1 MGRPRLPVG
10 NHGNIRVKPKNGAWV
25 ASTYV
30 RDGDGRR
37 REIRREGRTKS
48 AAMNALQDALGE
60 RPGFGGGDLGR
71 DSTIA
76 QTATLWF
83 AQLERQVATGER
95 APNTLRIYDSIYR
108 EHVREA
114 VGELRLHEATVSRLD
129 AFIVSM
135 RANHGAS
142 LTKTARTVLNG
153 ILGYAVRNGAIP
165 RNPMSD
171 VSRVAG
177 AQTRVPRAMSPAER
191 EQWLQL
197 MQADLLALKHDIP
210 DLTRFLLGTGARI
223 GECLAATFA
232 DVDLMEETIRIDHG
246 LVRVKGKGLVR
257 SKTKTP
263 SSRRTLRLPLATV
276 RMLERRLAML
286 GEGPIFPDRDGGW
299 RDPSNTGKVF
309 RAARKRAG
317 FDWVTSHVFRKTVAT
332 ILDEA
337 GLTSRVVADQLGHS
351 RVSITQDVY
360 MGRQA
365 VGDAAARALD
375 AAEFGSSD

>member
-10 NHGNIRVKPKNGAWV
+10 NHGNIRIRPAGKAWI
-25 ASTYV
+25 AATYV

-48 AAMNALQDALGE
+48 AALNKLQAALTE
-60 RPGFGGGDLGR
+60 RPGFGQGDIDR

-76 QTATLWF
+76 QTAALWF
-83 AQLERQVATGER
+83 AQIEHQVATGDR
-95 APNTLRIYDSIYR
+95 APNTHRIYDSVYR
-108 EHVREA
+108 EHVRDA

-129 AFIVSM
+129 AFVVSM
-135 RANHGAS
+135 RSHHGAS

-165 RNPMSD
+165 RNPMAD

-177 AQTRVPRAMSPAER
+177 GPAKIPRALTLAER
-191 EQWLQL
+191 EEWLQK
-197 MQADLLALKHDIP
+197 MQADLLALKNDIP
-210 DLTRFLLGTGARI
+210 DITRFLLGTGARI
-223 GECLAATFA
+223 GECCAATFDDIDFMA
-232 DVDLMEETIRIDHG
+232 RTIRIDHG
-246 LVRVKGKGLVR
+246 VTRVTGKGLAR
-257 SKTKTP
+257 GKTKTP
-263 SSRRTLRLPLATV
+263 SSRRTLHLPDATV
-276 RMLERRLAML
+276 AMLERRFAIL
-286 GEGPIFPDRDGGW
+286 GDGPVFPGNDDGGW
-299 RDPSNTGKVF
+299 RDPSNTGKAF
-309 RAARKRAG
+309 KEARERAG

-375 AAEFGSSD
+375 AANGAAG